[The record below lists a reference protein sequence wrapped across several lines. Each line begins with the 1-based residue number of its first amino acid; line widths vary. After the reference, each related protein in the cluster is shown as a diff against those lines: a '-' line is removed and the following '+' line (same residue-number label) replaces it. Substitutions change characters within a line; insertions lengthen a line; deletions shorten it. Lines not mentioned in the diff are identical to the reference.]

1 MTGDLDMGATNLR
14 IYQDASRARWYA
26 TLSDLTPAEEAGFAL
41 TAAAW
46 RGGDVL
52 DIGIGGGRTV
62 MALSQAA
69 RSYVGVDYSDAML
82 EVARRRYPQLD
93 LRRADARDLSDFAGG
108 VFDFAFFADNG
119 IDAVDD
125 IGRTMVMAE
134 ALRVLKPGGVF
145 LFNSHNLDCAG
156 HNLRDLLRVRISR
169 SPVATLKSLAR
180 VPVRLR
186 NYVRSLGYRRRAGR
200 YAILTDPGNDFSSPH
215 YYTTAP
221 EVRRQLEAAGFE
233 LAATLDAEGRVLG
246 EAPNRASPTIY
257 YVARRPAAS
266 AI

>member
-1 MTGDLDMGATNLR
+1 MSDDLDMGATNLR
-14 IYQDASRARWYA
+14 IYQDPSRARWYA
-26 TLSDLTPAEEAGFAL
+26 TLSELTPAEEAGFAR
-41 TAAAW
+41 TSEAW

-62 MALSQAA
+62 MALAKAA

-82 EVARRRYPQLD
+82 AVARARYPKLD
-93 LRRADARDLSDFAGG
+93 LRQADARDLAAFADGA
-108 VFDFAFFADNG
+108 FDFAFFADNG

-125 IGRTMVMAE
+125 IGRGMVLAE
-134 ALRVLKPGGVF
+134 VLRVLKPGGVF

-180 VPVRLR
+180 IPIRLR
-186 NYVRSLGYRRRAGR
+186 NYVRSSGYRRRAGR

-221 EVRRQLEAAGFE
+221 ETRRQLEAVGFE
-233 LAATLDAEGRVLG
+233 VVQVLDSEGAEVVRK
-246 EAPNRASPTIY
+246 PDRISPTLY
-257 YVARRPAAS
+257 FVARRPPMD
-266 AI
+266 